1 MKPLAITYIEHSLK
15 LKQVLKSLQRLWYSV
30 EETMQLSLLD
40 KQRDTF
46 TNTFMLALSAM
57 NHGRDEG
64 LYLSENRTRT
74 EEGYQHFHTS
84 TDSL

>member
-1 MKPLAITYIEHSLK
+1 
-15 LKQVLKSLQRLWYSV
+15 
-30 EETMQLSLLD
+30 MQLSLLD
-40 KQRDTF
+40 KQRFTF

-57 NHGRDEG
+57 NHGCDEG

-74 EEGYQHFHTS
+74 EEGYQQFHTS

>member
-1 MKPLAITYIEHSLK
+1 
-15 LKQVLKSLQRLWYSV
+15 
-30 EETMQLSLLD
+30 MQLSLLD

-57 NHGRDEG
+57 NHGCDEG
-64 LYLSENRTRT
+64 LYLSENRTWT
-74 EEGYQHFHTS
+74 EEGYQQFHTS